1 MLPQTRRSQ
10 RGFTLAEVMMA
21 SAMIGVLIFA
31 TVTMTST
38 GLKLTKVNMDKQFA
52 TQKAISMIEEMKAL
66 VQVNTGANITVID
79 GLDDDV
85 HYEPRLTTTGLKTAP
100 PTDTVSGNTLNGPG
114 YALGTGGASG
124 FLWPVTPIPVGAGWL
139 YSRQIS
145 VKPLTNPNDP
155 TQIVSSTDVRLV
167 RVRVFKNDVGG
178 PRLLSEVASVIRTLS
193 VSFPPAQVYDVYCVA
208 AENVPGWWVN
218 MAALVPFV
226 QAAINDLQDRHPG
239 LQFHQHWITKLAFG
253 RDTQYRPYINQ
264 TVPAADRAAN
274 RPAALPFAYIY
285 PGAFPP
291 NYTTSTGSV
300 VASPAAFYYSPSN
313 FAATLNDDTAGG
325 VLNPFDATLN
335 PIPYAAADMFNHAMR
350 YYQERDLWNRRS
362 AVIGAPV
369 APALVGS
376 IAYPTEAD
384 EPTLRL
390 LLDDMYMNPNKY
402 LNALVINLHGE
413 LLPMPPTRNYSDPAK
428 KPDQYKTNGV
438 RVVTHPEKLAYDNSG
453 SVSLR
458 VYSFVTKPNVTGV
471 VTPITYTGP
480 ALDGVNPLPLTKEFL
495 REPITVVIRGV
506 NWDPALAPSCV
517 APGVATTA
525 ATNCVAG
532 ITGGVDFDPST
543 IARSGPACDGVA
555 ACTTGTFSER
565 EPYSSITAM
574 PTSDSGVA
582 NTHRMFY
589 QRTYINPVAP
599 ATVGDTVIKLYNSPL
614 VSPCVPDPGDC
625 TIDQKSGLVL
635 PNQGSGGIEH
645 KVDAVAFAL
654 APPVDKQLW
663 SKRLYGLEYI
673 PSPME
678 NFAQATAQQP
688 FARDLDSAGPMT
700 KNTARWVLTIPKT
713 ALTDNGVLQVET
725 YIGNFTPV
733 STPLVLGRPTN
744 GTPLALT
751 APLVTGTFNPPY
763 TEPPN
768 QSMTFAWRGDN
779 SFLYGNPAAAPVV
792 PPALPLS
799 ERFQM
804 IGDPRHEPYADVKKP
819 HANNG
824 GAWPAGNVDANLGMG
839 YNRYFDDFEDG
850 DSNETAAWMVGRKGA
865 VPATTFAFTA
875 TNNNFV
881 IRVDGNVTPR
891 STTIPVSSKTLTQIV
906 TTLNGAASFSPYAVA
921 DLIPTCTVSCA
932 GVTQY
937 LRIQSKNTTP
947 SSSVQFD
954 SSGAN
959 DAGPLLGFNDSPVA
973 PSWSG
978 WNYTSG
984 LVAFGIKNS
993 GLIAG
998 GTTDDDGW
1006 NTSAGQ
1012 LEIDVPRLFQDVRS
1026 ALMRSNSVYTT
1037 MTGWAYYYLGIGGE
1051 IGYDSANGWPD
1062 SVPVSRRP
1070 FEGTDAV
1077 KYYEQSIL
1085 PGDSTC
1091 GVKYIQEADGSW
1103 WSMNWIGE
1111 LYPDDRYD
1119 NGTANDWKSLGNLPA
1134 PNPTAAPAE
1143 SATKNDRFRRVRR
1156 DPNSGTAVAMNY
1168 LVANDFGNPTH
1179 TLGTTFGPSVRR
1191 TSQQG
1196 TATFA
1201 WADKDSTLRTSGSA
1215 TATLVVAG
1223 GATPATANGGA
1234 EMAANFNFPLDSPI
1248 DAQRNFVING
1258 AHYTPNDSL
1267 DTLQPMY
1274 GPITTITDQ
1283 WGAKQLGYFYK
1294 ADTGNIA
1301 SELFAIRDPNSQDVL
1316 FDVQNGFSPSGV
1328 AGTDFIA
1335 RWSFLTLV
1343 QGFLQAGQYNGGANP
1358 ATTQVPRV
1366 TITSPNPNTNTT
1378 NPSSLIITW
1387 ALSWQRWDGR
1397 PYTSD
1402 YPAGFSELA
1411 SDLTYFVLYSGD
1423 NGITWKYAQN
1433 DSAATPGLRPD
1444 RDING
1449 VVIAGDVR
1457 AVTGTAAGGT
1467 YTWTGIANVPVAP
1480 VKSGAYIIRVEA
1492 YRNKLALHYAQHQY
1506 QIFINRP

>member
-38 GLKLTKVNMDKQFA
+38 GLKLTKTNMDRQFA

-124 FLWPVTPIPVGAGWL
+124 FIWPVTPVPVGAGWL

-145 VKPLTNPNDP
+145 VKPLTNPTDP

-264 TVPAADRAAN
+264 TVTAADKAAN
-274 RPAALPFAYIY
+274 RPATLPFAYIY

-291 NYTTSTGSV
+291 NYTNSLGAV

-313 FAATLNDDTAGG
+313 FSATLNDDTAAG
-325 VLNPFDATLN
+325 VLNPYNATNN
-335 PIPYAAADMFNHAMR
+335 PLPYAPADMFNHAMR
-350 YYQERDLWNRRS
+350 YYQERDLWTQR
-362 AVIGAPV
+362 ATILAPPV
-369 APALVGS
+369 APAVTGS
-376 IAYPTEAD
+376 LAYPTEAD

-428 KPDQYKTNGV
+428 KPNQYPTNGV
-438 RVVTHPEKLAYDNSG
+438 RVVTHPEKLAYDNNG
-453 SVSLR
+453 AISLR
-458 VYSFVTKPNVTGV
+458 VYSFVTKPNVNGV
-471 VTPITYTGP
+471 FTPITYTGP
-480 ALDGVNPLPLTKEFL
+480 ALDGVNPLPLTKEYL
-495 REPITVVIRGV
+495 REPITVVLRGV
-506 NWDPALAPSCV
+506 NWDPTTGTVCV
-517 APGVATTA
+517 APGTATSPT
-525 ATNCVAG
+525 TNCVAA
-532 ITGGVDFDPST
+532 ISGGVDLDPLVN
-543 IARSGPACDGVA
+543 SGGVGTPANPVSPRDPYKEIFPVLTA
-555 ACTTGTFSER
+555 PTT
-565 EPYSSITAM
+565 TAM
-574 PTSDSGVA
+574 YY
-582 NTHRMFY
+582 TH
-589 QRTYINPVAP
+589 TYVAP
-599 ATVGDTVIKLYNSPL
+599 DTVIKLYNSPL
-614 VSPCVPDPGDC
+614 VSPCVPSPDDC
-625 TIDQKSGLVL
+625 TSDSIAGLTT

-645 KVDAVAFAL
+645 KIDATAGL
-654 APPVDKQLW
+654 VDKQLW

-678 NFAQATAQQP
+678 NFAQPTAQQP
-688 FARDLDSAGPMT
+688 FARDLATPGAMT

-713 ALTDNGVLQVET
+713 VLTNNSVLQVET
-725 YIGNFTPV
+725 YIGNFTPTA
-733 STPLVLGRPTN
+733 SPLVLGRKS
-744 GTPLALT
+744 
-751 APLVTGTFNPPY
+751 VGTFSPAY
-763 TEPPN
+763 SEPPN

-779 SFLYGNPAAAPVV
+779 TFLYGAPGNPAAVPPVAAV
-792 PPALPLS
+792 PPALPMS

-804 IGDPRHEPYADVKKP
+804 IGDPRHEPYADLKMP
-819 HANNG
+819 HDNAGTLPLWNAANIST
-824 GAWPAGNVDANLGMG
+824 NLGMG
-839 YNRYFDDFEDG
+839 YNRYFNDFEDV
-850 DSNETAAWMVGRKGA
+850 DSNETAAWMVGRIGA
-865 VPATTFAFTA
+865 VATVAAYNITG
-875 TNNNFV
+875 TNNIFA
-881 IRVDGNVTPR
+881 IIVDGTPKQVSLGTAGSKSLNTIVALINGGIAGVT
-891 STTIPVSSKTLTQIV
+891 
-906 TTLNGAASFSPYAVA
+906 A
-921 DLIPTCTVSCA
+921 DLLPSCSPCT

-937 LRIQSKNTTP
+937 LRVQSKTTGP
-947 SSSVQFD
+947 TSSVRFDSSVASSSVAVF
-954 SSGAN
+954 
-959 DAGPLLGFNDSPVA
+959 GFNDSPVFA
-973 PSWSG
+973 SWSG
-978 WNYTSG
+978 WNYQIG
-984 LVAFGIKNS
+984 AVAFGVKNS
-993 GLIAG
+993 GVIGG
-998 GTTDDDGW
+998 GTTNNDGW
-1006 NTSAGQ
+1006 DTGAGQ
-1012 LEIDVPRLFQDVRS
+1012 LEIDVPRFFQDFRS
-1026 ALMRSNSVYTT
+1026 ALMRTNSVYTT
-1037 MTGWAYYYLGIGGE
+1037 MTGWPYYYLGIGGE

-1070 FEGTDAV
+1070 FEGTDAL

-1119 NGTANDWKSLGNLPA
+1119 NVTATGWKSLGNLPA
-1134 PNPTAAPAE
+1134 PNPTAAE

-1156 DPNSGTAVAMNY
+1156 DLNATTAVAMNY

-1179 TLGTTFGPSVRR
+1179 TLGTTFEPAVRR

-1201 WADKDSTLRTSGSA
+1201 WADKDSTLRTSSSA
-1215 TATLVVAG
+1215 TGTLVVAG
-1223 GATPATANGGA
+1223 TATPLTANGGA

-1274 GPITTITDQ
+1274 GPITTITQQ

-1378 NPSSLIITW
+1378 NPSSLTITW
-1387 ALSWQRWDGR
+1387 ALTWQRWDGR

-1411 SDLTYFVLYSGD
+1411 TDITYFVLYSGD
-1423 NGITWKYAQN
+1423 NGITWKYAKD

-1449 VVIAGDVR
+1449 VVIAGDPR
-1457 AVTGTAAGGT
+1457 AMTGTTTGGSF
-1467 YTWTGIANVPVAP
+1467 TWTGITNLPAAP

-1492 YRNKLALHYAQHQY
+1492 YRNTLALHYAQHQY